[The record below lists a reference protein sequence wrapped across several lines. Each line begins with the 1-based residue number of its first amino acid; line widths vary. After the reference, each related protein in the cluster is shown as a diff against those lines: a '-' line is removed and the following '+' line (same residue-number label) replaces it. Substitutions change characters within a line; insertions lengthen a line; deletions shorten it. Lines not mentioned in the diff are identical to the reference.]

1 MTQIFRERFIN
12 LKTRGTGINYCWN
25 YRPSEL
31 LRHFIAYRLD
41 QLNNKHTKIAV
52 NSAIQ
57 YFEGHSQKKCLLKVW
72 PLNFFFAKLNG
83 KHLLRWNKMHF
94 FSIFQGL
101 SVARNYLRPEI
112 APSTLLA
119 VKIGRK
125 KLFRKKFWRP
135 PFYGT
140 KQHMLKILNY
150 YRIINLQNFV
160 CTVFWKICQKYLFW
174 I

>member
-1 MTQIFRERFIN
+1 MGKGLSY
-12 LKTRGTGINYCWN
+12 LKNWGIWVNYCWN
-25 YRPSEL
+25 YGPSKL
-31 LRHFIAYRLD
+31 LLHFIEYRLD

-119 VKIGRK
+119 VKIG
-125 KLFRKKFWRP
+125 LCV
-135 PFYGT
+135 
-140 KQHMLKILNY
+140 IS
-150 YRIINLQNFV
+150 
-160 CTVFWKICQKYLFW
+160 QKVLTAAVLW
-174 I
+174 DKAAHA